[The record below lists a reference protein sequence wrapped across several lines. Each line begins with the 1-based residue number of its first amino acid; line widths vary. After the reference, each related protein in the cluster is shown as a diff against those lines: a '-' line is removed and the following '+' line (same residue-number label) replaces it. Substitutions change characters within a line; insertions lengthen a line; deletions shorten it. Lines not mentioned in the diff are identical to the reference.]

1 LPVSSAGRVGKT
13 NRSICARNNFLIA
26 DSSRTSF
33 FRGIGYEIDEGAQ
46 QDELADRKPRGRYK
60 RETAYCRIEHPIRDL
75 VETTM
80 RLPDQEMAHT
90 VMLLSADHKNTLA
103 DQRMERIG
111 NHGFE
116 RQKPGTMAPARTVV
130 ASGGRSWR
138 H

>member
-1 LPVSSAGRVGKT
+1 M
-13 NRSICARNNFLIA
+13 
-26 DSSRTSF
+26 
-33 FRGIGYEIDEGAQ
+33 IDEGAQ
-46 QDELADRKPRGRYK
+46 QDELANRKPRGRHK

-80 RLPDQEMAHT
+80 RLPDQEMADT

-116 RQKPGTMAPARTVV
+116 RQKTGTMPPARTAVG
-130 ASGGRSWR
+130 SIGRSSR
-138 H
+138 R